1 MLKMLDERID
11 LLTKAIVDDAQAE
24 ADEIRADARAKAAE
38 IEHAAKVSA
47 DEIRRDILT
56 KAQQEA
62 ATFEEEIAA
71 EGKMKAQMLWLDRR
85 EKLISQVFETA
96 LSRIPSILENDQYP
110 SVLQELIKEA
120 ALNTQSEAVILHFD
134 PFSRRLATDDMLAAI
149 FNQTHQTFTFGDDLT
164 SGTGVVAETQDGH
177 RQYDNTL
184 EMRLR
189 RQQQSLRAAVFHI
202 LMGETK

>member
-24 ADEIRADARAKAAE
+24 ADEIRADARAKAEE

-62 ATFEEEIAA
+62 ATFEDEIAA
-71 EGKMKAQMLWLDRR
+71 EGKMKAQMLWLEHR
-85 EKLISQVFETA
+85 EKLINQVFETA
-96 LSRIPSILENDQYP
+96 LSRISTIVHTDQYP
-110 SVLQELIKEA
+110 QVLHELIKEA
-120 ALNTQSEAVILHFD
+120 ALNTQAADVILHFD
-134 PFSRRLATDDMLAAI
+134 AFSRSLVTDDEVTAI
-149 FNQTHQTFTFGDDLT
+149 SGETNQTITIGDDLT
-164 SGTGVVAETQDGH
+164 EGNGVVAETQDGH
-177 RQYDNTL
+177 RQFDNTL